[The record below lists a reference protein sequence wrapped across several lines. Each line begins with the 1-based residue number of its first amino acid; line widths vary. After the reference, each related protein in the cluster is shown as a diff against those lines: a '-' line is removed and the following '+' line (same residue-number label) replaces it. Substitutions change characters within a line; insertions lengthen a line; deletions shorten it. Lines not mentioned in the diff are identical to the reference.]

1 VRACTHTYCCPQ
13 PERPRCLLLPAAESQ
28 RDNAGLRCFIS
39 ACGSRLGWGGE
50 VLQRLKR
57 GPEWSRIEGSW
68 MKFQEVGL
76 ILERNCRF
84 KAELR
89 RNSDLLMTDDSFLL
103 AFG

>member
-1 VRACTHTYCCPQ
+1 M
-13 PERPRCLLLPAAESQ
+13 
-28 RDNAGLRCFIS
+28 
-39 ACGSRLGWGGE
+39 
-50 VLQRLKR
+50 LQRLKR

-89 RNSDLLMTDDSFLL
+89 RNSDLLMTLMILSFWPLGKSHTGGPPESKSL
-103 AFG
+103 

>member
-1 VRACTHTYCCPQ
+1 
-13 PERPRCLLLPAAESQ
+13 
-28 RDNAGLRCFIS
+28 
-39 ACGSRLGWGGE
+39 
-50 VLQRLKR
+50 
-57 GPEWSRIEGSW
+57 

-103 AFG
+103 AFGLRVTQVVPQKAKAFNFFSFPTTTGNNVTDSVTQRKERKWQSTNSQRNFWKRDGNDGSSYSI

>member
-1 VRACTHTYCCPQ
+1 M
-13 PERPRCLLLPAAESQ
+13 
-28 RDNAGLRCFIS
+28 
-39 ACGSRLGWGGE
+39 
-50 VLQRLKR
+50 LQRLKR
-57 GPEWSRIEGSW
+57 GPEWSRIEGGW